1 MKKITYWVVILQ
13 LCIATRLFAQQTIIE
28 KSVPMKMGE
37 CMAQQ
42 ISLVFEK
49 DVAYKVLDIEVP
61 TDGNYMIDLAT
72 NASATQKENL
82 KVIVDDRKLIDEII
96 ISKKDA
102 WTLGSMKN
110 NKDGKESAVFLSK
123 GKHQIKL
130 TFGNIEVPNTDEIS
144 IYRNGTTSKLSMN
157 KYSEYIDNLK
167 VNKLPS
173 DYLSWKK
180 KNKGARIAP
189 NPKGNYDHELD
200 VAVTYTYYENFYL
213 NQGQQI
219 TFETKNS
226 NTDPVMYLFAPGTNQ
241 GQLISASQSWV
252 NDDFNGLNSYLSVT
266 IPITGTYILMVR
278 AFGNYR
284 PDNNFGAGICDL
296 WKDGVIYKSSVPVAG
311 KSFSGTLK
319 QNQNVNFFTGK
330 SSSGLDS
337 RILISQTLTGKI
349 DYQNDDYV
357 LSGGDFVWG
366 YLPRIKALWSTS
378 SPSLTTF
385 TQVIAYSI
393 PSIGTCDVYMNV
405 LNSNVTSSFPNLK
418 ADDAIQSAP
427 ATGSYG
433 TPNAYNCGSWAG
445 GITTS
450 WFWPSIFSQ
459 WNPSA
464 TNQDFLTTF
473 DNFYGN
479 NPPRYSGAYTYTRT
493 GANATNAYI
502 ALWANPNWPYEAF
515 NPTKYTHASVTKP
528 GNDNPHG
535 YDWESKPGGLMRT
548 FHVRDALNDL
558 STYGYGN
565 IYLYYKYTGVNAA
578 RMSGDSKEISLE
590 ESIERG
596 LSVMDNV
603 EFDSEE
609 KSKLNKSNQKIESK
623 VVDEFNK
630 MLNELENT
638 PISPELEKV
647 SSYRIIYGGS
657 KAYKALNEWC
667 LKQGKSIYPLL
678 ISKYSVNKPWMLLL
692 VEDILSTQ
700 YPNVLES
707 IKKENLKNPN
717 DERGVY
723 IVRTSEMNCMRF
735 LKKLIQNLDSQN
747 SVNSLG
753 QNYPNEMDSQTT
765 INFEIEN
772 DSDVSI
778 NVYDDK
784 GNLVKTLIDTK
795 NQEAGKHK
803 ISWDGKNN
811 EGRKMPSGV
820 YIYRLVTPK
829 YSDSKRILIK

>member
-37 CMAQQ
+37 CTAQQ

-61 TDGNYMIDLAT
+61 LDGNYMIDLAA

-82 KVIVDDRKLIDEII
+82 KVIVDDRRLIDEII

-102 WTLGSMKN
+102 WALGSMKN
-110 NKDGKESAVFLSK
+110 NKDGKESATFLTK

-144 IYRNGTTSKLSMN
+144 IYRNGTTAKLSMN
-157 KYSEYIDNLK
+157 KYTEYIDHLK
-167 VNKLPS
+167 LNKLPS

-189 NPKGNYDHELD
+189 NPKANYEHELD
-200 VAVTYTYYENFYL
+200 IPIVYTFYESFYFT
-213 NQGQQI
+213 QGQQVI
-219 TFETKNS
+219 FETKNS
-226 NTDPVMYLFAPGTNQ
+226 NTDPVMYLFNAFT
-241 GQLISASQSWV
+241 GQTVNPNESWA
-252 NDDFNGLNSYLSVT
+252 NDDYNGLNSYLSVT
-266 IPITGTYILMVR
+266 IPNSAAYLLMVR
-278 AFGNYR
+278 DYGNFNSA
-284 PDNNFGAGICDL
+284 NNSGICDI
-296 WKDGVIYKSSVPVAG
+296 WKDGVLYKSSVPVAG
-311 KSFSGTLK
+311 KSFTGNPK
-319 QNQNVNFFTGK
+319 PNQNINFFTSK
-330 SSSGLDS
+330 NSSGSDS
-337 RILISQTLTGKI
+337 RILVSQGFAGKI
-349 DYQNDDYV
+349 DYQNDDYI
-357 LSGGDFVWG
+357 STGNFSWG
-366 YLPRIKALWSTS
+366 LNSRVKALWFNSTAT
-378 SPSLTTF
+378 PF

-393 PSIGTCDVYMNV
+393 SSTGTCDVYVNA
-405 LNSNVTSSFPNLK
+405 LNSNVTSTFPNLYS
-418 ADDAIQSAP
+418 DDAIQSAP
-427 ATGSYG
+427 ATGNSG
-433 TPNAYNCGSWAG
+433 PGIYNCGSWAG
-445 GITTS
+445 GVTTF
-450 WFWPSIFSQ
+450 WFWPNFFSQ
-459 WNPSA
+459 WSPST
-464 TNQDFLTTF
+464 TNYDYLTTF

-479 NPPRYSGAYTYTRT
+479 NPARYSGAYTFTRS
-493 GANATNAYI
+493 GANATNSNV
-502 ALWANPNWPYEAF
+502 ALWANPNLPIQQF

-548 FHVRDALNDL
+548 FHPINALNDL
-558 STYGYGN
+558 SSGGYGS
-565 IYLYYKYTGVNAA
+565 IVAYYRYTGVNAA
-578 RMSGDSKEISLE
+578 RMSTGLNGISME
-590 ESIERG
+590 ESIEKG

-609 KSKLNKSNQKIESK
+609 KSKLNKSNQKVESK
-623 VVDEFNK
+623 IIDEFNR

-638 PISPELEKV
+638 SVSPELEKF
-647 SSYRIIYGGS
+647 SSHRIIYGGS
-657 KAYKALNEWC
+657 KSYKLLSEWC
-667 LKQGKSIYPLL
+667 LKQGKIIYPLL
-678 ISKYSVNKPWMLLL
+678 ISKYSVDKPWMLLL
-692 VEDILSTQ
+692 AEDVFASQ
-700 YPNVLES
+700 YSDVMES
-707 IKKENLKNPN
+707 VKKENLQNPN
-717 DERGVY
+717 DDKGSY

-735 LKKLIQNLDSQN
+735 MKKLIKDFDSQN
-747 SVNSLG
+747 STNSLG
-753 QNYPNEMDSQTT
+753 QNYQTT